1 MQVMHSSKWLA
12 RAALERLTR
21 IQAIRAIVERLF
33 ERADDKQRIPT
44 HTVALVVGA
53 ELGEPVNAPLYRDIA
68 AAVKPLGWLRIKP
81 HNRPQWKGVK
91 PKERP

>member
-1 MQVMHSSKWLA
+1 MHVMHSSKWLA

-21 IQAIRAIVERLF
+21 IQAIRAVVERRF

-44 HTVALVVGA
+44 RTVALVVGA
-53 ELGEPVNAPLYRDIA
+53 EMGEPVNPPLYRDIA

-81 HNRPQWKGVK
+81 KNRPQWRGV
-91 PKERP
+91 RAR